1 MQQVMAWADFP
12 RSTVEFEERFASEEA
27 CYAYLAEQ
35 RWRDGFA
42 CPRCGEGKAWR
53 LARRRLLECR
63 SCGHQTSVTA
73 GTVFHR
79 TRRPLRLWF
88 RAMLLMTCQHSGISA
103 RSLRRQLGLGSYQTA
118 WTWLHKLRR
127 AMVRPSREPLA
138 GKVEVDETIIGGPE
152 DRMAGRKL
160 LRKAAVVAAVEIVGQ
175 GSGRVRMGV
184 INDFTNQTLTRF
196 VTANVAKDTLVK
208 TDGWSGYGHLGEHG
222 FKHRARTIGR
232 DSKQASKHFP
242 RVHRAFSLLKR
253 WLLGTHQGGVQPW
266 RLTAY
271 LDEFVFRYNRRT
283 SRNMTLPFQRLC
295 ALAAL
300 TPPITYRQL
309 VIE

>member
-1 MQQVMAWADFP
+1 MQQVTAWTDFP
-12 RSTVEFEERFASEEA
+12 RSTVEFEERFASEDA

-35 RWRDGFA
+35 RWRDGFR
-42 CPRCGEGKAWR
+42 CRCGEVKAWT
-53 LARRRLLECR
+53 LARRRLMECR

-73 GTVFHR
+73 GTVFHG

-138 GKVEVDETIIGGPE
+138 GKVEADETLIGGPE
-152 DRMAGRKL
+152 DGMAGRKK
-160 LRKAAVVAAVEIVGQ
+160 LRKAGVMAAVEIVGR
-175 GSGRVRMGV
+175 GSGRLRLGL
-184 INDFTNQTLTRF
+184 IDDFTSESLTRF
-196 VTANVAKDTLVK
+196 MTANVAQDTLVK
-208 TDGWSGYGHLGEHG
+208 TDGWSGYGRLGEHG
-222 FKHRARTIGR
+222 FRHQAQSIGL
-232 DSKQASKHFP
+232 DFKQAATYFP

-266 RLTAY
+266 HLPAY

-283 SRNMTLPFQRLC
+283 SRSMTLPFQRLC
-295 ALAAL
+295 AFAVVTAPL
-300 TPPITYRQL
+300 TYRRL
-309 VIE
+309 TLA